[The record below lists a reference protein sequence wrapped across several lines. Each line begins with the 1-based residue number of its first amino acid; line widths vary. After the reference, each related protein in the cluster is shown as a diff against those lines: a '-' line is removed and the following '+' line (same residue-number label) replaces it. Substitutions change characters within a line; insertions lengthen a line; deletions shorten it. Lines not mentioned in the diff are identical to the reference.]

1 MQIKNRQQLLIIV
14 TVAAVVLFAGD
25 AIIVEPLIKTWKARQ
40 VAIQKLR
47 TDIATGKRLMKHEKE
62 DQVLWEARQH
72 RTLTNDVTMA
82 AQQVSDAIE
91 RWQQQSLATLSG
103 ITPQWKPSNDKDK
116 YSTYEC
122 HVDATGDIER
132 LVHFV
137 YCAETE
143 PLALRI
149 DSIDLSTKDKTGLQL
164 TLGLQISGLILNNP
178 NPSPSSNPNPSP
190 SPSPNPDSS
199 TK

>member
-25 AIIVEPLIKTWKARQ
+25 AVIVEPLIKSWKTRSA
-40 VAIQKLR
+40 AIQKLR
-47 TDIATGKRLMKHEKE
+47 DDIKDGKRLMTYEKS
-62 DQVLWEARQH
+62 DQELWAR
-72 RTLTNDVTMA
+72 RKDKTLSSDLSVAA
-82 AQQVSDAIE
+82 AQVFDAVN
-91 RWQQQSLATLSG
+91 RWGNTSRVNLSG
-103 ITPQWKPSNDKDK
+103 YTPQWKPSSEK

-122 HVDATGDIER
+122 HVDASGPIDT
-132 LVHFV
+132 LCHFV

-149 DSIDLSTKDKTGLQL
+149 DSVDLSTRDKAGLQL
-164 TLGLQISGLILNNP
+164 TLGLQISGLILNP
-178 NPSPSSNPNPSP
+178 NPTPQ
-190 SPSPNPDSS
+190 